1 MQKLQK
7 DSQGPIGNTLVAA
20 ASIAYSG
27 AFTFVYRKN
36 LLQKW
41 HKTCADLQIPLSKD
55 YNIIDYLTE
64 PIRIQDWQNRGL
76 PHDHVSVEN
85 AIFITNTHRWPYIID
100 PQSQAIRWIHELEAD
115 NNAKVIKASE
125 MDFMKVLEPALRL
138 GEPIIIEVRAWYLP
152 FP

>member
-1 MQKLQK
+1 M
-7 DSQGPIGNTLVAA
+7 
-20 ASIAYSG
+20 
-27 AFTFVYRKN
+27 
-36 LLQKW
+36 
-41 HKTCADLQIPLSKD
+41 
-55 YNIIDYLTE
+55 
-64 PIRIQDWQNRGL
+64 
-76 PHDHVSVEN
+76 SVEN